1 MVQGA
6 SLNRVIEAM
15 AGRMLFY
22 ASGKIANPALEAKPD
37 GP

>member
-1 MVQGA
+1 
-6 SLNRVIEAM
+6 M

-22 ASGKIANPALEAKPD
+22 ASGKIAIRALEAKPD